1 MFGLRFIKTQ
11 PNQYVIQ
18 FRNGRPQRQGA
29 GLSILYFAPTSTLVM
44 VPTASV
50 NEPFMFEEVT
60 ADYQEITVQGQV
72 TYRVADPLRIAALMN
87 FALDARGRYV
97 SEDPDKLSRR
107 VIDQV
112 RVAMRA
118 ELQSMAM
125 KDALASGDQL
135 VTRVSEALRST
146 AMMAALGLEVLG
158 LSVLAIKPKPETAR
172 ALEAEAREALL
183 RRADEA
189 IYSRRNAAVE
199 QERAI
204 KENELNTEVAVENKK
219 RQIKEAQ
226 MDADRAVRE
235 RRRVIEQEEM
245 TGKISLEE
253 RKRQLVE
260 LATSN
265 TRQEADANAY
275 GIDAMMKA
283 FAASDAKVLQALAS
297 VGMQPGQLLALAF
310 RELADNAS
318 KIGQL
323 NVSPDLLREI
333 MGAGTVAN
341 PVTTTRARPS

>member
-125 KDALASGDQL
+125 KDAL
-135 VTRVSEALRST
+135 
-146 AMMAALGLEVLG
+146 
-158 LSVLAIKPKPETAR
+158 
-172 ALEAEAREALL
+172 
-183 RRADEA
+183 
-189 IYSRRNAAVE
+189 
-199 QERAI
+199 
-204 KENELNTEVAVENKK
+204 
-219 RQIKEAQ
+219 
-226 MDADRAVRE
+226 
-235 RRRVIEQEEM
+235 
-245 TGKISLEE
+245 
-253 RKRQLVE
+253 
-260 LATSN
+260 
-265 TRQEADANAY
+265 
-275 GIDAMMKA
+275 
-283 FAASDAKVLQALAS
+283 
-297 VGMQPGQLLALAF
+297 
-310 RELADNAS
+310 
-318 KIGQL
+318 
-323 NVSPDLLREI
+323 
-333 MGAGTVAN
+333 
-341 PVTTTRARPS
+341 